1 MHITQIL
8 TSEAHTTSA
17 NVSAGHVLAGAA
29 IHTRVGF
36 TLVVV
41 DVAVF
46 AAPARVTQAFIADGE
61 KMLENISDK
70 SYLLLLLVLSNS
82 SNTLCRLSHPLILSS
97 Q

>member
-1 MHITQIL
+1 MHTTQIL
-8 TSEAHTTSA
+8 TSEARAASA

-29 IHTRVGF
+29 VHTRVGF

-46 AAPARVTQAFIADGE
+46 AAPARVTQALVTDGE
-61 KMLENISDK
+61 KTLENLSDK
-70 SYLLLLLVLSNS
+70 SYLLLLSNS
-82 SNTLCRLSHPLILSS
+82 SNALCRLSHPLILSS